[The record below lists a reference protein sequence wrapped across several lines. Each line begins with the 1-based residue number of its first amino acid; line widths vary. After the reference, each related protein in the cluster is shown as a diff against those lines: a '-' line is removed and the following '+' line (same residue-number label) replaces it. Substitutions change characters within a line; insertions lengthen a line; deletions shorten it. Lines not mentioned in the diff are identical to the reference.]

1 MYLYCL
7 FIIIISKKKIKYNRK
22 NLYKNAQNVNQVLDC
37 TENQVKNQVRNQVMK
52 KRRKNTKKIFMADW
66 QKKKNFNFHN
76 SA

>member
-22 NLYKNAQNVNQVLDC
+22 KLYKNAQNVNQVLDC

-52 KRRKNTKKIFMADW
+52 KRRKNTKKNIHGRLA
-66 QKKKNFNFHN
+66 KKKIFIFLN